1 MKILNIGSCNIDLV
15 YSVKHITRPG
25 ETLSANSMNTFPG
38 GKGLNQ
44 SIALARAGQKVYHAG
59 CIGDDGIFLRDLM
72 SENGVDTRFM
82 RVIDDRTGH
91 AIIQVSSD
99 GENAITIYPGA
110 NHALT
115 KEYIDQV
122 LSVFSQGDIVV
133 FQNEISELPY
143 ALEEAYKKGMCVI
156 LNPSPI
162 NKTILELDFN
172 KISYLVLNEVEAR
185 DITSGT
191 TTEKCIQ
198 YFKEKYPSLKV
209 MLTLGKNGCMYS
221 DAKQTCYHPVF
232 DTEVVDTTAAGDTFT
247 GYFVSELAKETD
259 IPRILAIASGAS
271 AIAISRP
278 GAAPSVPTYDEVI
291 AFLDKAKKKGSTL
304 RQERL
309 SDMLDKYVSENFKD
323 ASLSELAEFMGY
335 SPSHAALTVRRLTG
349 LTFKQYVQN
358 KRLSACA
365 DMLEKTDLSINEI
378 IGSVGY
384 ENKGYF
390 RKLFVEKFGV
400 KPLEYRKKKRS
411 KGNDE

>member
-25 ETLSANSMNTFPG
+25 ETLSAGGMNTFPG

-44 SIALARAGQKVYHAG
+44 SIALSRAGQKVYHAG
-59 CIGDDGIFLRDLM
+59 CIGNDGMFLRDLM
-72 SENGVDTRFM
+72 LENGVDTSFM

-115 KEYIDQV
+115 REYIDQV
-122 LSVFSQGDIVV
+122 LSCFSKGDIVV
-133 FQNEISELPY
+133 FQNEISELSY
-143 ALEEAYKKGMCVI
+143 ALDQACKKGMCVI

-162 NKTILELDFN
+162 NKAILNLDFG
-172 KISYLVLNEVEAR
+172 KISYLILNEVEAR

-191 TTEKCIQ
+191 TTEKCMQ

-209 MLTLGKNGCMYS
+209 MLTLGKNGCIYS
-221 DAKQTCYHPVF
+221 DAKQTHYHPVF

-247 GYFVSELAKETD
+247 GYFVSELAKGTE

-291 AFLDKAKKKGSTL
+291 AFLAKAKKKGSSL

-309 SDMLDKYVSENFKD
+309 ADMLDEYVAKNFKD
-323 ASLSELAEFMGY
+323 VSLEELSEFMGY
-335 SPSHAALTVRRLTG
+335 SPSHAALTVKKLTG

-358 KRLSACA
+358 KRLLACA
-365 DMLEKTDLSINEI
+365 DMLKNTELSINDI
-378 IGSVGY
+378 IESVGY

-390 RKLFVEKFGV
+390 RKLFAKKFGV
-400 KPLEYRKKKRS
+400 KPLEYRKKKGS
-411 KGNDE
+411 KGNDK